1 MIDTRALA
9 FDTKTFRGSYL
20 LFRKDGD
27 RLKKERRGAAR
38 APRFRHPNFTSA
50 EAEAKRLLNE
60 YPEST
65 FIILQEVARVK
76 TAGDAANPA
85 AAPPGASDDVAHV
98 AIPVGGGQRAVLALR
113 FGGGR

>member
-38 APRFRHPNFTSA
+38 PPRFRHPNFTSA
-50 EAEAKRLLNE
+50 EAEAKRLLRE
-60 YPEST
+60 HPEST

-76 TAGDAANPA
+76 GANPVPDTL
-85 AAPPGASDDVAHV
+85 APGEEERVAHV
-98 AIPVGGGQRAVLALR
+98 AIPAGDGRRAVLALR
-113 FGGGR
+113 FGDER